1 MRRSIDGVLNAKCEA
16 IEARMDSRVA
26 DIKGEVRALLVRMDE
41 RDARHDEMIMGF
53 NRDSAETRKQIT
65 NLKYI
70 VVTTGIASVIGLY
83 AANVAT
89 MQALLS
95 AYDSGKAMA
104 TVFAQAT
111 ERIQR
116 TNERLDKMEDRLNQK
131 INNIADQ

>member
-1 MRRSIDGVLNAKCEA
+1 MD
-16 IEARMDSRVA
+16 ARVV

-41 RDARHDEMIMGF
+41 RDARKEESFDEFKRESI
-53 NRDSAETRKQIT
+53 ETRKQIV

-89 MQALLS
+89 VQSLLS

-104 TVFAQAT
+104 IVFSQAA
-111 ERIQR
+111 ERIQK
-116 TNERLDKMEDRLNQK
+116 TNERLDVMEDRLNK
-131 INNIADQ
+131 K

>member
-1 MRRSIDGVLNAKCEA
+1 MIRSVDGVLSARCEA
-16 IEARMDSRVA
+16 IEARMDARVA
-26 DIKGEVRALLVRMDE
+26 EMKGEVRALLVRMDE
-41 RDARHDEMIMGF
+41 RDSRNEATFEGIRLNFI
-53 NRDSAETRKQIT
+53 ETRKQIT

-95 AYDSGKAMA
+95 AYDSSKAMA
-104 TVFAQAT
+104 TVFAQAA

-116 TNERLDKMEDRLNQK
+116 TNERLDIMEQRLNK
-131 INNIADQ
+131 KMGTP